1 MLQLLESPMIFF
13 PNGVNS
19 PKYLWTLFG
28 LIALLYKWLFVV
40 ELLSISCS
48 RTEFSS
54 QIHWSI
60 TTNKL
65 GWGLSTGAEFDP
77 ANSADCALLK
87 SSDRH
92 CPEQGWFLNHK
103 PSFGALGRIKH
114 FRVEGTSGEC
124 AWLYGL
130 LLSCPL
136 RSREMDMMILVGL
149 YQHETF
155 SYIPWF

>member
-1 MLQLLESPMIFF
+1 MIFL

-19 PKYLWTLFG
+19 PKYLWALFG
-28 LIALLYKWLFVV
+28 LIVLLYKRLFVV
-40 ELLSISCS
+40 GLLSTSSS

-54 QIHWSI
+54 QIQWSI

-65 GWGLSTGAEFDP
+65 GWGLSTGPGFDP

-92 CPEQGWFLNHK
+92 QKRADFLNHK
-103 PSFGALGRIKH
+103 PSCGALGRIKH

-136 RSREMDMMILVGL
+136 RSREMDLVILVGL

-155 SYIPWF
+155 CYIPCF